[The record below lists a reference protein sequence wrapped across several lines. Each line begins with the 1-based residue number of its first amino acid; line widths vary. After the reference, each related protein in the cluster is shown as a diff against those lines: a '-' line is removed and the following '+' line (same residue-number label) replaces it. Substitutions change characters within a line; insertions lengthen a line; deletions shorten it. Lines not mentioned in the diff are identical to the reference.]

1 MMDHNEYFK
10 PTPLY
15 KEFMILDIISKKPD
29 ITQRV
34 MSQQLGISVSM
45 INMYLDTYESNGFVK
60 REYIST
66 KDVNYIITKK
76 GLDRVKILN
85 IEYLKASQSIHRSA
99 QENIVTFL
107 YQIIKKGFK
116 RILLYGAGEVAEI
129 MLQVIQNDKSLPITA
144 VAIID
149 DDSSKQGHILVNTR
163 IVKLADIN
171 LYEHDGVLVS
181 SYTNNDLIFHKLLA
195 IKYDPKKIIRF
206 FDS

>member
-1 MMDHNEYFK
+1 MDHNEYFK